1 MTAPEYQQDDRS
13 GMSLSVET
21 VPGSVPYTVRTVIRP
36 DGTVTTRRYEGIVSD
51 LPLHW
56 PSSPLTFLS
65 TDLPTSLRASGPQT
79 VLRQSDRPQ

>member
-21 VPGSVPYTVRTVIRP
+21 VPGSSPYTVRTVIRP

-51 LPLHW
+51 LPLH
-56 PSSPLTFLS
+56 
-65 TDLPTSLRASGPQT
+65 
-79 VLRQSDRPQ
+79 

>member
-1 MTAPEYQQDDRS
+1 MAAPEYQQDDRS

-51 LPLHW
+51 LPTSLW
-56 PSSPLTFLS
+56 PSDCP
-65 TDLPTSLRASGPQT
+65 PTI
-79 VLRQSDRPQ
+79 